1 MKDSGKLPCVYSVKT
16 NSIPLLTI
24 GTCLALVSSGSAQ
37 STFTKITT
45 GDIVNDGG
53 YSLGCAWGDYDGDG
67 YLDLFVA
74 NGPNAGAGQ
83 SNFLYHNNRN
93 GTFTRIT
100 AGAIATDTG
109 RWKACSWADFDNDG
123 NLDLVA
129 DRTDA
134 DAAQVILYRN
144 NGDGTFARLPDE
156 TIGGIVMAGDGNSR
170 GPEPADYDND
180 GLLDLFVA
188 RTSGLDWLFHNDGN
202 SGFTRITNNVVDA
215 PMNSFNASWAD
226 YNNHGKPDLFVTVY
240 SDPPTTNRLYLN
252 LGGGSFE
259 QITSGSI
266 ATDSGHSVSS
276 AWGDYDNDGYPDL
289 FVANG
294 SLMGDENNFLYH
306 NNGDGT
312 FTRMTSDVVGS
323 IASDAAGFGSCA
335 WGDYDNDGF
344 LDLVVTTLGVGGTPG
359 VNYLYH
365 NNCDG
370 SFTRILTGSPVE
382 DVGVMVNCAWGDYDN
397 DGFLDLFVARGGIF
411 GSENNSLYHNNG
423 NSNNWLKVKCV
434 GTVSNRS
441 AIGAKVRVNANIGGK
456 ALWQLREINPQNALQ
471 AHFGLGNAT
480 NVDLLRIEWPS
491 GAVQEFYSIAAKQFL
506 TIVEPPRLQPL
517 GRMADGS
524 FQLALTGG
532 LGMTYDVQ
540 SSTDLARWVP
550 LTTIT
555 NTNRTMIITDT
566 NAAGFSR
573 HFYRA
578 VSR

>member
-1 MKDSGKLPCVYSVKT
+1 M
-16 NSIPLLTI
+16 
-24 GTCLALVSSGSAQ
+24 
-37 STFTKITT
+37 
-45 GDIVNDGG
+45 
-53 YSLGCAWGDYDGDG
+53 
-67 YLDLFVA
+67 
-74 NGPNAGAGQ
+74 
-83 SNFLYHNNRN
+83 
-93 GTFTRIT
+93 
-100 AGAIATDTG
+100 
-109 RWKACSWADFDNDG
+109 
-123 NLDLVA
+123 
-129 DRTDA
+129 
-134 DAAQVILYRN
+134 
-144 NGDGTFARLPDE
+144 
-156 TIGGIVMAGDGNSR
+156 
-170 GPEPADYDND
+170 
-180 GLLDLFVA
+180 
-188 RTSGLDWLFHNDGN
+188 
-202 SGFTRITNNVVDA
+202 
-215 PMNSFNASWAD
+215 
-226 YNNHGKPDLFVTVY
+226 
-240 SDPPTTNRLYLN
+240 
-252 LGGGSFE
+252 
-259 QITSGSI
+259 
-266 ATDSGHSVSS
+266 
-276 AWGDYDNDGYPDL
+276 
-289 FVANG
+289 
-294 SLMGDENNFLYH
+294 
-306 NNGDGT
+306 
-312 FTRMTSDVVGS
+312 
-323 IASDAAGFGSCA
+323 
-335 WGDYDNDGF
+335 
-344 LDLVVTTLGVGGTPG
+344 GGTPG

-480 NVDLLRIEWPS
+480 NVDLLRVEWPS

>member
-1 MKDSGKLPCVYSVKT
+1 
-16 NSIPLLTI
+16 
-24 GTCLALVSSGSAQ
+24 
-37 STFTKITT
+37 
-45 GDIVNDGG
+45 
-53 YSLGCAWGDYDGDG
+53 
-67 YLDLFVA
+67 
-74 NGPNAGAGQ
+74 
-83 SNFLYHNNRN
+83 
-93 GTFTRIT
+93 
-100 AGAIATDTG
+100 
-109 RWKACSWADFDNDG
+109 
-123 NLDLVA
+123 
-129 DRTDA
+129 
-134 DAAQVILYRN
+134 
-144 NGDGTFARLPDE
+144 
-156 TIGGIVMAGDGNSR
+156 
-170 GPEPADYDND
+170 
-180 GLLDLFVA
+180 
-188 RTSGLDWLFHNDGN
+188 
-202 SGFTRITNNVVDA
+202 
-215 PMNSFNASWAD
+215 
-226 YNNHGKPDLFVTVY
+226 
-240 SDPPTTNRLYLN
+240 
-252 LGGGSFE
+252 
-259 QITSGSI
+259 
-266 ATDSGHSVSS
+266 
-276 AWGDYDNDGYPDL
+276 
-289 FVANG
+289 
-294 SLMGDENNFLYH
+294 
-306 NNGDGT
+306 
-312 FTRMTSDVVGS
+312 
-323 IASDAAGFGSCA
+323 
-335 WGDYDNDGF
+335 
-344 LDLVVTTLGVGGTPG
+344 
-359 VNYLYH
+359 
-365 NNCDG
+365 
-370 SFTRILTGSPVE
+370 
-382 DVGVMVNCAWGDYDN
+382 MVNCAWGDYDN